1 MSDIKDY
8 RGLEA
13 WQVGMDAVM
22 ETYEVSSD
30 FPKAEIYGLAGQM
43 RRAAVSVPS
52 NVAEGYVRGGRA
64 EINQLGIA
72 LGSIAVLDTQLEIA
86 RRRAY
91 VSTDRAEHLQELI
104 VSSRRLVNGL
114 RRTRRLKV
122 AGAVAAPVVL
132 LLLTFRLFA

>member
-1 MSDIKDY
+1 MSDIRDY

-22 ETYEVSSD
+22 KAYEVSSD
-30 FPKAEIYGLAGQM
+30 FPKSETYGLAGQM

-52 NVAEGYVRGGRA
+52 NVAEGYVRRGRA
-64 EINQLGIA
+64 EVNQLGIA
-72 LGSIAVLDTQLEIA
+72 LGSIAELDTQLEIA

-91 VSTDRAEHLQELI
+91 VSSDRAKHLQELI

-114 RRTRRLKV
+114 RRARRLKL
-122 AGAVAAPVVL
+122 AASVAAPVVL